1 MKKMKPWVCLALAIG
16 LLLSMTACSGDGNV
30 TSDSSPESIA
40 TMSSASADATA
51 ETTVQSPNTTAGSS
65 TAAQKTTT
73 KNTPSKVTQPSS
85 YNASTASNLTRD
97 QVMAKFPA
105 KLKNTTIK
113 YLGGGDMTQG
123 IWGSA
128 IKEFEKKTGVK
139 LVTEVCGVQEINTTL
154 AARISANNSPDL
166 VNMTEAF
173 PYICK
178 NLQPITNLGY
188 DFNDKNWDWDIM
200 KDYTFNG
207 KTYSM
212 QVKNTPFTPVS
223 VILYNKSALRRAEME
238 DMDPFT
244 IWKNNPADWTWD
256 KFFSLCDTFLKRNG
270 NKDGYYGGA
279 FGAFYEAYIK
289 AQGFATVYYDTVKM
303 KYVCALKDANYVKA
317 WETTVDALNKKYLS
331 AAASENEFKMGRAL
345 FYWDWN
351 VNLQTGNT
359 YHSELKR
366 GNNLGVVPIPTDS
379 KKQVMYWQHG
389 HGVPIGAQNS
399 EVVPYFIRYIQDRR
413 SYDLTTFYNVEN
425 ALDVVEYS
433 ISQGSKNKNFF
444 AGQGIY
450 NYNFS
455 AQMESATPGR

>member
-1 MKKMKPWVCLALAIG
+1 
-16 LLLSMTACSGDGNV
+16 
-30 TSDSSPESIA
+30 
-40 TMSSASADATA
+40 MSSASADATA

-200 KDYTFNG
+200 RTIP
-207 KTYSM
+207 SM
-212 QVKNTPFTPVS
+212 ARS
-223 VILYNKSALRRAEME
+223 ILCR
-238 DMDPFT
+238 
-244 IWKNNPADWTWD
+244 
-256 KFFSLCDTFLKRNG
+256 
-270 NKDGYYGGA
+270 
-279 FGAFYEAYIK
+279 
-289 AQGFATVYYDTVKM
+289 
-303 KYVCALKDANYVKA
+303 
-317 WETTVDALNKKYLS
+317 
-331 AAASENEFKMGRAL
+331 
-345 FYWDWN
+345 
-351 VNLQTGNT
+351 
-359 YHSELKR
+359 
-366 GNNLGVVPIPTDS
+366 
-379 KKQVMYWQHG
+379 
-389 HGVPIGAQNS
+389 
-399 EVVPYFIRYIQDRR
+399 
-413 SYDLTTFYNVEN
+413 
-425 ALDVVEYS
+425 
-433 ISQGSKNKNFF
+433 
-444 AGQGIY
+444 
-450 NYNFS
+450 
-455 AQMESATPGR
+455 